1 MVILLTKV
9 RNRKACSSSSTT
21 TTKEKVC
28 FLKKKNNLSKKKQR
42 EILFPSNLFYIF
54 CVKKKLGFVFVCL

>member
-1 MVILLTKV
+1 MLIIINNDNK
-9 RNRKACSSSSTT
+9 RKSMLFE
-21 TTKEKVC
+21 KEKQLV
-28 FLKKKNNLSKKKQR
+28 KKKQR